1 MPDDFALTC
10 PLPIAH
16 RKTIVMGHGSGGRLT
31 AQLVHDLFLPAF
43 DNQFLRKLDD
53 QAVLDLGGARIAF
66 TTDSFVVTPLFFP
79 GGDIG
84 KLARGSFCH
93 TLDPPDARSL
103 TWQNCSWK
111 APNWCFT
118 YRVRR
123 RPRQFTAT
131 FVCRCRRFAAS
142 RCSTMPTAGP
152 GSGSASRSG
161 CASPASPLWPLSAAM
176 ARRCS
181 SQSMAIRPAA

>member
-84 KLARGSFCH
+84 KLAIHGTVNDLEIGRAH
-93 TLDPPDARSL
+93 
-103 TWQNCSWK
+103 
-111 APNWCFT
+111 
-118 YRVRR
+118 V
-123 RPRQFTAT
+123 
-131 FVCRCRRFAAS
+131 
-142 RCSTMPTAGP
+142 
-152 GSGSASRSG
+152 
-161 CASPASPLWPLSAAM
+161 
-176 ARRCS
+176 
-181 SQSMAIRPAA
+181 